1 MKLLLD
7 THAFI
12 WAVMDT
18 AKLTPTVKF
27 HLLKQG
33 NEVYVSAVSLWEI
46 AIKHA
51 LGKLDLNGVH
61 PMELAGYAT
70 DKVGF
75 ELLDLNAELAAGY
88 GRIPAKHPDPFDRML
103 IHQAISLDLHVVS
116 ADKRFPL
123 YEEHGLKLIW

>member
-18 AKLTPTVKF
+18 AKLSPTAKF
-27 HLLKQG
+27 HLLKPG
-33 NEVYVSAVSLWEI
+33 SDVYVSAVSLWEI

-51 LGKLDLNGVH
+51 LGKLDLKGVD
-61 PMELAGYAT
+61 PLELAGYAT
-70 DKVGF
+70 GKMGF
-75 ELLDLNAELAAGY
+75 KLLDLDAELAAGY
-88 GRIPAKHPDPFDRML
+88 ESVPAKHPDPFDRML
-103 IHQAISLDLHVVS
+103 IHQAVALGLHVVS

-123 YEEHGLKLIW
+123 YVEHGLKLIW